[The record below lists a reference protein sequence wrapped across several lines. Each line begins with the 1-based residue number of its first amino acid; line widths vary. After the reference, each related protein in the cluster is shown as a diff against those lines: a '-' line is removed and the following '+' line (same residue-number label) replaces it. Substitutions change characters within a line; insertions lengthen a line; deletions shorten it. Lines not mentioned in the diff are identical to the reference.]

1 VLFNVHYQREIMSVF
16 EDGNIVV
23 LTARATGKNLRIKP
37 NKTVDGKG
45 GNGALAKFIVERKG
59 PVVKLKSKST
69 GTYLRVVN
77 GDLKGGGIGGP
88 FCDFLPTEVNPSN
101 SVWSL
106 KVKKEQGNVG
116 ILPAGTPKPAGR
128 TGKGPHGRFQVRKV
142 GQLPVPFPILANGNV
157 VVLRSKANGKTLRSM
172 PNNSI
177 NGNGGTGPLA
187 RYRVVRQGR
196 VPEVKFQ
203 RANKPNSFLAIR
215 NDALCHGDGGPNCLF
230 GIHPSGT
237 PATFSFKALGPN
249 QRGHIGILPTGDPKA
264 PSATGTGLH
273 GRFSVELVQQ

>member
-1 VLFNVHYQREIMSVF
+1 MSVF

-23 LTARATGKNLRIKP
+23 LKARATGKNLRIKP
-37 NKTVDGKG
+37 NKTVDGVGGKG
-45 GNGALAKFIVERKG
+45 PLVKFIVERKG
-59 PVVKLKSKST
+59 PFVKLKSKRT

-77 GDLKGGGIGGP
+77 GHLNGGGIGGP

-106 KVKKEQGNVG
+106 KVNNGQGNVG
-116 ILPAGTPKPAGR
+116 IRPAGTPKPAGR
-128 TGKGPHGRFQVRKV
+128 TGAGPHGRFQVEKV

-157 VVLRSKANGKTLRSM
+157 VVLRSKASGKTLRSM
-172 PNNSI
+172 PNNEI
-177 NGNGGTGPLA
+177 NGNGGTGVLA

-203 RANKPNSFLAIR
+203 RFRRPNSFLAIR

-237 PATFSFKALGPN
+237 PGTFSFKALGPN
-249 QRGHIGILPTGDPKA
+249 QRGHIGILAGGNPKA
-264 PSATGTGLH
+264 SSATGTGLH
-273 GRFSVELVQQ
+273 GRFSVELVQE